1 MQKTVN
7 AKIFALKYKLLKKL
21 TDSLNKDKDLIK
33 DGAKITFNE
42 YCKIQVVDCT
52 KASYS
57 KDDQKKLDEYA
68 QKNLISKQITHY
80 KRIDIDNIPIEVDEK
95 VDNIFNTIEQETNDK
110 ETKKVASKLQNTK
123 K

>member
-1 MQKTVN
+1 MKTVN

-33 DGAKITFNE
+33 DGAKITFND
-42 YCKIQVVDCT
+42 YCKIQIVDCT

>member
-1 MQKTVN
+1 MKTVN

-21 TDSLNKDKDLIK
+21 TDNLNKDKDLIK
-33 DGAKITFNE
+33 DGAKITFND

-57 KDDQKKLDEYA
+57 KDDQAKLDEYA

-95 VDNIFNTIEQETNDK
+95 VDNIFNTLEQETNDK

>member
-1 MQKTVN
+1 MAKVN
-7 AKIFALKYKLLKKL
+7 AKIFALKYKLMKKL
-21 TDSLNKDKDLIK
+21 ETSLNKDKELIK
-33 DGAKITFNE
+33 EGAEITFKN
-42 YCKIQVVDCT
+42 YCKIQIVECT

-110 ETKKVASKLQNTK
+110 DVKRVASKLQNTK

>member
-1 MQKTVN
+1 MKTVN
-7 AKIFALKYKLLKKL
+7 AKIFAIKYKLLKKL

-33 DGAKITFNE
+33 DGAKITFND

-52 KASYS
+52 KTSYS
-57 KDDQKKLDEYA
+57 KEDQKKLDEYA

>member
-1 MQKTVN
+1 MKTVN

-33 DGAKITFNE
+33 DGAKITFND

-57 KDDQKKLDEYA
+57 KDDQAKLDEYA

-95 VDNIFNTIEQETNDK
+95 VDNIFNTLEQETNDK

>member
-1 MQKTVN
+1 MAKVN
-7 AKIFALKYKLLKKL
+7 AKIFALKYKLMKKL
-21 TDSLNKDKDLIK
+21 ETSLNKDKDLIK

-42 YCKIQVVDCT
+42 YCKIQIVECT

-57 KDDQKKLDEYA
+57 KEDQKKLDEYA

>member
-1 MQKTVN
+1 MAKVN
-7 AKIFALKYKLLKKL
+7 AKIFALKYKLMKKL
-21 TDSLNKDKDLIK
+21 ETSLNKDKELIK
-33 DGAKITFNE
+33 EGAEITFKN
-42 YCKIQVVDCT
+42 YCKIQIVECT

-57 KDDQKKLDEYA
+57 KEDQKKLDEYA